1 MLDLEAKIS
10 SFRKM
15 VWDEEKAKSEEELY
29 NSTIINSNQI
39 QEKKEK
45 LEKDL
50 KASLENRKNFATIR
64 GNEKISK
71 LQEEQKTNFYAYKE
85 HLLNELVSE
94 IKEKLVAYTNTDQ
107 YKKNLPIEIE
117 NAIRELGEN
126 IDDFDI
132 LVKKDDQYLISYK
145 DVSTLDDKYLGGFI
159 LKAKNGS
166 YQYNQT
172 YLNRLEEKKYD
183 IGRVLY
189 NLFEKE
195 SFDESKN

>member
-1 MLDLEAKIS
+1 MLDLNIKLS

-107 YKKNLPIEIE
+107 YKENLPIEIE
-117 NAIRELGEN
+117 KAIRELGEN

-132 LVKKDDQYLISYK
+132 LVKKDDQNLISYK

-189 NLFEKE
+189 DLFEKE

>member
-1 MLDLEAKIS
+1 MLDLNIKLS

-50 KASLENRKNFATIR
+50 KASLENRKSFATIR

-117 NAIRELGEN
+117 KAIRELGEN

-132 LVKKDDQYLISYK
+132 LVKKDDQDLISYPN
-145 DVSTLDDKYLGGFI
+145 VSTLDDKYLGGFI

-189 NLFEKE
+189 DLFEKE
-195 SFDESKN
+195 SFDESNN

>member
-1 MLDLEAKIS
+1 MLDLNIKLS

-50 KASLENRKNFATIR
+50 KASLENRKSFATIR

-94 IKEKLVAYTNTDQ
+94 IKEKLIAYTNTDQ
-107 YKKNLPIEIE
+107 YKENLPIEIE
-117 NAIRELGEN
+117 KTIKELGEN
-126 IDDFDI
+126 IEDFEI
-132 LVKKDDQYLISYK
+132 LVKKDDQNLISYPN
-145 DVSTLDDKYLGGFI
+145 VATLDDKYLGGFI
-159 LKAKNGS
+159 LKVKNGS

-189 NLFEKE
+189 DLFEKE
-195 SFDESKN
+195 SFDESNN

>member
-1 MLDLEAKIS
+1 MLDLNIKLS

-64 GNEKISK
+64 SNEKISK

-107 YKKNLPIEIE
+107 YKENLPIEIE
-117 NAIRELGEN
+117 KAIGEIGEN

-132 LVKKDDQYLISYK
+132 LVKKDDQDLISYPNL
-145 DVSTLDDKYLGGFI
+145 STLDDKYLGGFI

-183 IGRVLY
+183 IGSVLY
-189 NLFEKE
+189 DLFEKE
-195 SFDESKN
+195 SFDESNN

>member
-1 MLDLEAKIS
+1 MLDLNIKLS

-94 IKEKLVAYTNTDQ
+94 IKDKLIAYTNTDQ
-107 YKKNLPIEIE
+107 YKENLPIEIE
-117 NAIRELGEN
+117 KAIGEIGEN
-126 IDDFDI
+126 IEDFDI
-132 LVKKDDQYLISYK
+132 LVKKDDQNLISYK

-189 NLFEKE
+189 DLFEKE

>member
-1 MLDLEAKIS
+1 MLDLNIKLS

-94 IKEKLVAYTNTDQ
+94 IKDKLIAYTNTDQ
-107 YKKNLPIEIE
+107 YKENLPIEIE
-117 NAIRELGEN
+117 KAIGEIGEN
-126 IDDFDI
+126 IEDFEI
-132 LVKKDDQYLISYK
+132 LVKKDDQNLISYK

-189 NLFEKE
+189 NLLEKE

>member
-1 MLDLEAKIS
+1 MLDLNIKLS

-50 KASLENRKNFATIR
+50 KASLENRKSFATIR

-94 IKEKLVAYTNTDQ
+94 IKEKLIAYTNTDQ
-107 YKKNLPIEIE
+107 YKENLPIEIE
-117 NAIRELGEN
+117 KAIRELGEN
-126 IDDFDI
+126 IEDFDI
-132 LVKKDDQYLISYK
+132 LVKKDDQDLISYK

-189 NLFEKE
+189 DLFEKE
-195 SFDESKN
+195 SFDESNN

>member
-1 MLDLEAKIS
+1 MLDLNIKLS

-117 NAIRELGEN
+117 KAIRELGEN

-132 LVKKDDQYLISYK
+132 LVKKDDQDLISYK
-145 DVSTLDDKYLGGFI
+145 DVATLDDKYLGGFI

-189 NLFEKE
+189 DLFEKE
-195 SFDESKN
+195 SFDESNN

>member
-1 MLDLEAKIS
+1 MLDLNIKLS

-15 VWDEEKAKSEEELY
+15 VWDEEKAKSEKELY

-94 IKEKLVAYTNTDQ
+94 IKDKLVAYTKTDQ
-107 YKKNLPIEIE
+107 YKENLPIEIE
-117 NAIRELGEN
+117 KAIKELGEN
-126 IDDFDI
+126 IEDFEI
-132 LVKKDDQYLISYK
+132 LVKKYDQGLITYEN
-145 DVSTLDDKYLGGFI
+145 VAILDDKYLGGFI
-159 LKAKNGS
+159 LRAKNGS

>member
-1 MLDLEAKIS
+1 MLDLNIKLS

-132 LVKKDDQYLISYK
+132 LVKKDDQDLISYK

-189 NLFEKE
+189 DLFEKE

>member
-1 MLDLEAKIS
+1 MLDLNIKLS

-50 KASLENRKNFATIR
+50 KASLENRKSFATIR

-107 YKKNLPIEIE
+107 YKENLPIEIE
-117 NAIRELGEN
+117 KAIRELGEN

-132 LVKKDDQYLISYK
+132 LVKKDDQDLISYPN
-145 DVSTLDDKYLGGFI
+145 VSTLDDKYLGGFI

-189 NLFEKE
+189 DLFEKE